1 MMFHDP
7 MAVAQ
12 EKMTQVCLFLEQH
25 HLPPTP
31 LNYQVAY
38 THISATNKDLD
49 CAINKAIK
57 AHTKID
63 CVFIEQLYYQFLDQ
77 GQRTQSELLE
87 GVDSLVTE
95 LHENAETSQKQVIR
109 FAQQVSQCVHNLDEH
124 NIQKSKRALSTLT
137 KQTELLLKQHKQFK
151 QALIKSRLDYERNQK
166 LLLDL
171 RKQHLLDP
179 QTGLYKRHYLHQKV
193 SLWQSQQKSVCALS
207 IQVDNLDEFSTR
219 FGDVVGEVVLNR
231 IANNIKRYVVESGLP
246 GRTGKKEFTVILA
259 DVDLDTASVIAEKVR
274 KGVERL
280 KFVSAKGKIP
290 LPNVSL
296 ALGIA
301 QLAPEQ
307 DFNMLAKRAGYAA
320 QKAHSLGQHCYISH

>member
-38 THISATNKDLD
+38 TYISATNKPLNETL
-49 CAINKAIK
+49 AKAIK
-57 AHTKID
+57 SNTKID
-63 CVFIEQLYYQFLDQ
+63 CVLIEQLYYQFLDP
-77 GQRTQSELLE
+77 GQKVQSELLE

-95 LHENAETSQKQVIR
+95 LHENTESSQKHIIR
-109 FAQQVSQCVHNLDEH
+109 FAQQVSQCIHNLDEH

-137 KQTELLLKQHKQFK
+137 KQTELLLKQHKLFK
-151 QALIKSRLDYERNQK
+151 QALIKARQDYERNQQ

-171 RKQHLLDP
+171 RKHHLLDP

-193 SLWQSQQKSVCALS
+193 ALWQSQQKSVCALS
-207 IQVDNLDEFSTR
+207 IQVDNLDAFSTR
-219 FGDVVGEVVLNR
+219 FGDVVSEVVLNR
-231 IANNIKRYVVESGLP
+231 VANNIKRYVVESGLP
-246 GRTGKKEFTVILA
+246 GRTGKKEFTIILA

-280 KFVSAKGKIP
+280 KFVSTKGKMP

-301 QLAPEQ
+301 QLAPEH
-307 DFNMLAKRAGYAA
+307 DFNILAKRASFAA
-320 QKAHSLGQHCYISH
+320 QKAQSLGQHCYISH